1 MAVDVLRVADRVAGT
16 AIERLT
22 SAHHARRLGKL
33 GRSAQRRPP
42 DDGRLWAAGDPP
54 PRAGN
59 ALEVLIEGA
68 AYFPALEQAIRCARR
83 SVSIAGWCIT
93 PGFALARDEPPVLLR
108 ELLREAAD
116 CRRSILEEPARRTFR
131 PPGLGDL
138 RSQIV
143 LLARSSRPHNGM
155 PPAIGFTRQARRCER
170 HNGNHRLQSR
180 GLKPR
185 AVMSVTP
192 PTVSPASAPGSVLRT
207 SQTSPSGAVWRSS
220 NICSRARSTDQA
232 SYFLSRV
239 TIAPTD
245 AARMSR
251 WRKKRFLTMA
261 HNAANPTRYLDSPTI
276 AP

>member
-1 MAVDVLRVADRVAGT
+1 MKRVQPLERTRGRPSPVRCRDTSRARSGLRSRQPELASELLVVELHLPA
-16 AIERLT
+16 
-22 SAHHARRLGKL
+22 HAREPRDSLGL
-33 GRSAQRRPP
+33 
-42 DDGRLWAAGDPP
+42 
-54 PRAGN
+54 
-59 ALEVLIEGA
+59 
-68 AYFPALEQAIRCARR
+68 CARR

-93 PGFALARDEPPVLLR
+93 PGFALASDEPPVLLR

-143 LLARSSRPHNGM
+143 LPARSSRPHNGM
-155 PPAIGFTRQARRCER
+155 PSAIGFTRQVKRCER

-180 GLKPR
+180 SLKPR

-192 PTVSPASAPGSVLRT
+192 PTVSPASAPGSVFRT

-245 AARMSR
+245 AAGMSR
-251 WRKKRFLTMA
+251 WRKKRFLTMG
-261 HNAANPTRYLDSPTI
+261 HNAANPTGYLDSPTI